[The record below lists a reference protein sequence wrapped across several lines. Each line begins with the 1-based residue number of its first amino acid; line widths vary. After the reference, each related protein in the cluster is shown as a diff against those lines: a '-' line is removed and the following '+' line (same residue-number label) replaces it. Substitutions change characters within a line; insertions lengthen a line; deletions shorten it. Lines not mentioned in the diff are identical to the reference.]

1 MLTHEEMIGLQA
13 EKHDLIDPIDF
24 ESREKYVLHLIHS
37 FAYTQAAV
45 LAQDKEV
52 LDLGCNTGY
61 GTEILS
67 RSARKVVGVDVS
79 DGAVAQAKSKY
90 GNQGIEF
97 HCIDGKSLPFEDGRF
112 DLIVSCQVIEHIVD
126 HDVFLNELKRV
137 LSPTGAVLFTTPN
150 SVLRLDPGM
159 KPWNKFH
166 VREFDSDQLK
176 ALLEA
181 HFGHVGVLGLFATE
195 STYEVEKKR
204 VTTARERARK
214 RQLGGGSKPRPW
226 WKKILP
232 RNLFSRKKKKSAAIV
247 KASQSEAQSVFIEQH
262 GLEDFHYSAEN
273 MACALDLLAI
283 CSNSDGVIS
292 EFEHAL
298 KSVPS
303 VES

>member
-97 HCIDGKSLPFEDGRF
+97 HCIDGKSLPFEDGIAPRCILYCSR
-112 DLIVSCQVIEHIVD
+112 DDHHARAWLYNIIV
-126 HDVFLNELKRV
+126 
-137 LSPTGAVLFTTPN
+137 
-150 SVLRLDPGM
+150 
-159 KPWNKFH
+159 
-166 VREFDSDQLK
+166 
-176 ALLEA
+176 
-181 HFGHVGVLGLFATE
+181 
-195 STYEVEKKR
+195 
-204 VTTARERARK
+204 
-214 RQLGGGSKPRPW
+214 
-226 WKKILP
+226 
-232 RNLFSRKKKKSAAIV
+232 AA
-247 KASQSEAQSVFIEQH
+247 F
-262 GLEDFHYSAEN
+262 
-273 MACALDLLAI
+273 
-283 CSNSDGVIS
+283 
-292 EFEHAL
+292 
-298 KSVPS
+298 
-303 VES
+303 

>member
-112 DLIVSCQVIEHIVD
+112 DLIVSCQV
-126 HDVFLNELKRV
+126 
-137 LSPTGAVLFTTPN
+137 
-150 SVLRLDPGM
+150 
-159 KPWNKFH
+159 
-166 VREFDSDQLK
+166 
-176 ALLEA
+176 
-181 HFGHVGVLGLFATE
+181 
-195 STYEVEKKR
+195 
-204 VTTARERARK
+204 
-214 RQLGGGSKPRPW
+214 
-226 WKKILP
+226 
-232 RNLFSRKKKKSAAIV
+232 
-247 KASQSEAQSVFIEQH
+247 
-262 GLEDFHYSAEN
+262 
-273 MACALDLLAI
+273 MA
-283 CSNSDGVIS
+283 
-292 EFEHAL
+292 
-298 KSVPS
+298 
-303 VES
+303 